1 MLKLW
6 NIIKFRLLGS
16 ITLET
21 VRPQLKTAIKS
32 KDKKVLEAAI
42 KESISAGLPGLEAD
56 IQEAREA
63 LYKMEGHKGG

>member
-1 MLKLW
+1 M
-6 NIIKFRLLGS
+6 
-16 ITLET
+16 
-21 VRPQLKTAIKS
+21 RPQLKTAIKS

-42 KESISAGLPGLEAD
+42 TESISAGLPGLEAD